1 MNRPILLTLLGM
13 TALAVSCAVK
23 APEVRVTGERT
34 ALEQEVLGTYEELE
48 EDTWIVASTRSAN
61 DTHKPPVLSE
71 EKNRVL
77 EAYRTQKYNEDDVN
91 EFKRKGWVGENN
103 RGFLEIR
110 PGEEAQEAETRT
122 LVASVVKDQNQAREV
137 IVQRMVELN
146 ASLQD
151 ASRDEILAI
160 FAKMNQD
167 RSIKG
172 TWIQQPDGTW
182 IKKANA
188 STIGS

>member
-1 MNRPILLTLLGM
+1 MNRPILLAMLGLSV
-13 TALAVSCAVK
+13 LAMNCAVK

-48 EDTWIVASTRSAN
+48 EDTWMVASSRSAN
-61 DTHKPPVLSE
+61 NTNKPVFSE

-77 EAYRTQKYNEDDVN
+77 EAYRTQKFNEDDVN

-103 RGFLEIR
+103 QGFLEVR
-110 PGEEAQEAETRT
+110 PGQEAQDAETRT

-146 ASLQD
+146 TALQN

-160 FAKMNQD
+160 FARMNQD
-167 RSIKG
+167 RSAMG
-172 TWIQQPDGTW
+172 TWIQLTDGNW
-182 IKKANA
+182 IKKADA
-188 STIGS
+188 SSLGS